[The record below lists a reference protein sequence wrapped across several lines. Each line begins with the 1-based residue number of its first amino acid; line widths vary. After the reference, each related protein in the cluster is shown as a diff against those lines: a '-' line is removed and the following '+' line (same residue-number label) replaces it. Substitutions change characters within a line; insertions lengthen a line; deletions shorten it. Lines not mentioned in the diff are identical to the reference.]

1 MGPASPPARAAA
13 AAATET
19 WWPRAPVRRR
29 RAASASFL
37 LCIVDH
43 DTGRFTIEGPMSDAE
58 PWIREI
64 IGARR
69 AGREITC
76 HVLNGSP
83 EQATEAWRGN
93 HGGTLWPSGSII
105 SPESPR

>member
-1 MGPASPPARAAA
+1 MSRATPPSTDAA
-13 AAATET
+13 EEV
-19 WWPRAPVRRR
+19 WWPRAPIRRR
-29 RAASASFL
+29 RPASVAFL
-37 LCIVDH
+37 LCIADH

-76 HVLNGSP
+76 HVLSGSP
-83 EQATEAWRGN
+83 EEARDAWLAR
-93 HGGTLWPSGSII
+93 HGGSPWPSGSIV
-105 SPESPR
+105 SPETPR

>member
-1 MGPASPPARAAA
+1 MKVAPQPLVAAA
-13 AAATET
+13 EAS

-29 RAASASFL
+29 RAAATTFL
-37 LCIVDH
+37 LCIADH

-76 HVLNGSP
+76 HVLSGTPGEAMEGWLGS
-83 EQATEAWRGN
+83 
-93 HGGTLWPSGSII
+93 HGGTPWPPGSII
-105 SPESPR
+105 SPETPR